1 MYPLPH
7 IHSSK
12 FISCKDAGEP
22 KEVPYLGLEVT
33 TEAKI
38 IFHVLGLLRDS
49 VFFIECISP
58 QLICGSSILPPA
70 FQCSGNIHSQ
80 DQSQLGQRSGPWL
93 CFHEYSKI
101 SSRSRERK
109 VFSLHVVAESQF
121 PGKPIRLKNQDP

>member
-12 FISCKDAGEP
+12 VISCKDAREP

-38 IFHVLGLLRDS
+38 ICHVLGILRDF

-58 QLICGSSILPPA
+58 ELICGSSILPPA

-93 CFHEYSKI
+93 CLHEGSKI

-109 VFSLHVVAESQF
+109 VFSLHVVAKVTV
-121 PGKPIRLKNQDP
+121 PRKAN